1 MKTFKILIF
10 ATLIS
15 IVYSETSMATSLD
28 EIYRDIVKSDNNGYL
43 PLFVKNRNAPN
54 FLDEEDT
61 LRQVKKA
68 VSISDKEEL
77 KAIKLENERKIR
89 EQALQAEKLKWQRTI
104 EAIQAGKV
112 TPVELHEVEKRV
124 EKKDLHAIEIYAWMF
139 ARGVGVKQDLVK
151 SFHLYQI
158 AAHKNVPQAAKNAAL
173 VYKAMNR
180 EQRESLT
187 SYGNTQSL

>member
-1 MKTFKILIF
+1 MKKIKTLIF

-15 IVYSETSMATSLD
+15 IVYSGTSMATSLD
-28 EIYRDIVKSDNNGYL
+28 EIYRDIVKSDNNDYL

-61 LRQVKKA
+61 LRQIKKA
-68 VSISDKEEL
+68 ASIPNKEEL
-77 KAIKLENERKIR
+77 KVINLENERKIR
-89 EQALQAEKLKWQRTI
+89 EQALQAERLKWQKTI

-124 EKKDLHAIEIYAWMF
+124 EKKDLHALEIYAWMY

-180 EQRESLT
+180 EQKESLT

>member
-1 MKTFKILIF
+1 MKKIKTLIF

-15 IVYSETSMATSLD
+15 IVYSGTSMATSLD
-28 EIYRDIVKSDNNGYL
+28 EIYRDIVKSDNNDYL

-61 LRQVKKA
+61 LRQIKKA
-68 VSISDKEEL
+68 TSIPNKEEL
-77 KAIKLENERKIR
+77 KVINLENERKIR
-89 EQALQAEKLKWQRTI
+89 EQALQAERLKWQKTI

-124 EKKDLHAIEIYAWMF
+124 EKKDLHALEIYAWMY

-180 EQRESLT
+180 EQKESLT